1 MGKKPAQKKEP
12 KNKQK
17 KPREEVEDEEPAQE
31 DQKFEVFTPKFY
43 ETIDSFRNF
52 CREVLTLKA
61 KEQGSDVSN
70 DFAEVAERVSG
81 KLEEEANKILKE
93 ELSDIEHWVSEQQD
107 KVAADT
113 TKIED
118 AYKANTASLDA
129 TGSFS
134 QEEIRK
140 QLAPVQARIDEK
152 KATYDSFGALLE
164 RAKEVYQ

>member
-52 CREVLTLKA
+52 YREVLTLKA

-81 KLEEEANKILKE
+81 KLE
-93 ELSDIEHWVSEQQD
+93 
-107 KVAADT
+107 
-113 TKIED
+113 
-118 AYKANTASLDA
+118 
-129 TGSFS
+129 
-134 QEEIRK
+134 
-140 QLAPVQARIDEK
+140 
-152 KATYDSFGALLE
+152 
-164 RAKEVYQ
+164 